1 MIMLLAQRLYMKEFA
16 KTLATLTIGLSL
28 IFSILGFIDRIDD
41 FMPHKPQ
48 AGHLAVYILMTIP
61 RYIHYLMP
69 MAVLLSA
76 LFVFSQ
82 AVKRKEIVIIKASG
96 GRMSRFLMPFVSAGV
111 ILTIFGFVLAEGIV
125 PAASKKAQTVKNKIT
140 KSPKGYTFKEGTLY
154 MRGLDGAVIRVGLF
168 QAANNTSSDVTIFR
182 FDSQGLVE
190 RIDAKTAAWE
200 DGKWVLRDINRYSMA
215 KGEITKKEKLIYE
228 GIESQDIFR
237 EDVVKVEEMTILEL
251 YKYKERLNKAGFKNQ
266 KLVVD
271 LSSKLSYPL
280 INLFMLLL
288 GLSLSMGESFRIF
301 GQTASSNT
309 AIAAGLGLVVSLF
322 YWLGYSLF
330 LSLGYA
336 GAIPGTIAPWIIPAL
351 FAIASTILYKQ
362 IPE

>member
-1 MIMLLAQRLYMKEFA
+1 MKEFI
-16 KTLATLTIGLSL
+16 KTMATLTIGLAL

-48 AGHLAVYILMTIP
+48 AGQLVLYILMTIP
-61 RYIHYLMP
+61 RYVHYLMP
-69 MAVLLSA
+69 MAILLSA

-96 GRMSRFLMPFVSAGV
+96 SRMRRFLMPFVSAGV
-111 ILTIFGFVLAEGIV
+111 ILTVFGFVLAEGIV
-125 PAASKKAQTVKNKIT
+125 PAASKKAQIIREKIKKT
-140 KSPKGYTFKEGTLY
+140 QKGYTFKEGTMY

-168 QAANNTSSDVTIFR
+168 QPVQNISTDVTIFR
-182 FDSQGLVE
+182 FDSKGLKE
-190 RIDAKTAAWE
+190 RVDAKSAVWE
-200 DGKWVLRDINRYSMA
+200 DDKWTLKELNIYSMETG
-215 KGEITKKEKLIYE
+215 KIKKQPRLVYE
-228 GIESQDIFR
+228 GIETPDIFK
-237 EDVVKVEEMTILEL
+237 EDVVKVEEMNMVEL
-251 YKYKERLNKAGFKNQ
+251 YKYKDRLNKAGYKNQ

-271 LSSKLSYPL
+271 LSAKLSYPL

-288 GLSLSMGESFRIF
+288 GLSLSLGESFRIF

-309 AIAAGLGLVVSLF
+309 AIAAGLGLVVSLL

-336 GAIPGTIAPWIIPAL
+336 GAIPGTIAPWIIPAM
-351 FAIASTILYKQ
+351 FAIASTILYKK